1 MSSYQKT
8 KKRINFI
15 GSLTIR
21 MPIELKEEIERAG
34 VRTGRSSAGIMLVA
48 VQDWLERWNDE
59 QENKI

>member
-48 VQDWLERWNDE
+48 VQDWLERWNNE